1 MDSYDSEQRRIFLHF
16 FFKRADKGSRR
27 KEKSEKGKDKHANWL
42 SSLKHSEVL
51 YAVAGI
57 PSLSLGRLL
66 GWLEE
71 GCEAASRREA
81 AARGGVRGAPG
92 RLSPPHA
99 ASRHRLR
106 RVSWHHEH

>member
-1 MDSYDSEQRRIFLHF
+1 MIFASSF
-16 FFKRADKGSRR
+16 FFERADKRSRR

-71 GCEAASRREA
+71 GCEAALL
-81 AARGGVRGAPG
+81 RGAFAPSTIEFDG
-92 RLSPPHA
+92 A
-99 ASRHRLR
+99 ALADTFVGSQNMLLKR
-106 RVSWHHEH
+106 